1 MKQASLLLY
10 GLSGGI
16 LMMFIYDLLRI
27 WRRVVAHGTVWI
39 AVEDIIYWCGCAV
52 GFFLMLYQQNDGLV
66 RGFIM
71 AAVLV
76 GMVVYLKTISRFV
89 LSGGVWILKGIVKMI
104 AWPAGLMIRPFRWG
118 IGKAASNIKRKKKK
132 TERISKKRLKKL
144 FKAVKMG
151 LCKL

>member
-1 MKQASLLLY
+1 
-10 GLSGGI
+10 
-16 LMMFIYDLLRI
+16 MMFIYDLLRI
-27 WRRVVAHGTVWI
+27 WRRVVSHGTVWI

-76 GMVVYLKTISRFV
+76 GMIVYLKTISRFI
-89 LSGGVWILKGIVKMI
+89 LSGGVWVLKGIVKMI
-104 AWPAGLMIRPFRWG
+104 AWPVRLIGRPVRWG
-118 IGKAASNIKRKKKK
+118 IGRAASRMKQKKKGKKKK
-132 TERISKKRLKKL
+132 TERIYKKRLKKL